1 MPYICDHSMIK
12 IKIIAFCLS
21 ILMTL
26 QMLPISQIGQML
38 SSNQWVEELP
48 HSADDTA
55 SKAEGNFH
63 PIIFH
68 QTDSYKIVFI
78 AESKVLAYLHSSDQI
93 PSNHSS
99 DVIDQPPNLLS

>member
-1 MPYICDHSMIK
+1 MMK

-21 ILMTL
+21 LLMTL
-26 QMLPISQIGQML
+26 QMLPITQIGQML

-48 HSADDTA
+48 HSVDDTA
-55 SKAEGNFH
+55 GKAEGSLN
-63 PIIFH
+63 PILFH
-68 QTDSYKIVFI
+68 QTDNCNMVFI

-99 DVIDQPPNLLS
+99 DVIDQPPNLLG